1 MNKYSEIYQKT
12 LNDKL
17 GFSLVPSSSAL
28 SESIKPVAGRVI
40 EAARPA
46 LMQGAKSIQ
55 SAARPM
61 ISKAVTAL
69 GGIGASGLA
78 AQQVLGGG
86 TTLGKARD
94 FAYNL
99 AGKDSPT
106 ITAGNKVMDMELAR
120 LNQRKEL
127 IQAGL
132 PVSGAS
138 ARDGSLMGNMPKES
152 VPLLGGSAVDKSQKQ
167 LDTQLNANRMS
178 AVGETPGFVPP
189 AKGMSPKM
197 QTTNGMVET
206 RPAQAVLAPLASQ
219 QKSVGPDDA
228 FLKKV
233 MGSYNSKSSLDQRKA
248 DAIRKVYKPGMTANQ
263 IYADKGYIAASRRK

>member
-40 EAARPA
+40 EAARP
-46 LMQGAKSIQ
+46 
-55 SAARPM
+55 M

-78 AQQVLGGG
+78 AQQVLGEG

-106 ITAGNKVMDMELAR
+106 ITAGNKVMDMEQAR

-152 VPLLGGSAVDKSQKQ
+152 VPLLGGSVVDKSQKQ

-206 RPAQAVLAPLASQ
+206 RPAQAVLAPIASQ